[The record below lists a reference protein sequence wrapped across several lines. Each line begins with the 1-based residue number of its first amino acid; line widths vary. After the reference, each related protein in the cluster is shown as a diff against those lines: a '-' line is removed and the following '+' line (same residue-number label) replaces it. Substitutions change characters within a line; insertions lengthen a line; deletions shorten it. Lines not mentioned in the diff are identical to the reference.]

1 MSNEDTTADTTGPSG
16 AVVGEERLL
25 IDGELR
31 AARSGAVFETV
42 NPATGEVIGV
52 VADGATADLDD
63 AIGAARRAFDGTDWS
78 TDVALRVRGL
88 RQLQAAFEK
97 HADEIRAM
105 TVAETGSPLSLTYSA
120 QLDTPVG
127 SLGWV
132 ADLAEGYEWETD
144 LGNAEPLGI
153 PSHRWVRREA
163 TGVVGAITP
172 WNVPHQINLAKLGP
186 ALAAGNT
193 VVLKPAPDT
202 PWCATVLGRLIAEET
217 DIPAGVVNIVPSSD
231 HAIGALLSVDP
242 RVDQVSFTG
251 STATGRKVMA
261 SAADT
266 VKKVFLELGGKSAF
280 VILDDADLRGA
291 CATAAF
297 TVCTHAGQGCAITTR
312 LLVPRT
318 LFDEAVDSTSR
329 VMAKLPAGD
338 PTDPGTICGPLV
350 SARQRDRVEGY
361 LKLALDEGGS
371 FALGGGRP
379 EGLDGGFF
387 VEPTLIVGVG
397 NDARVSQEEIFGPV
411 LVVIPFDDDD
421 DAVALANDSA
431 YGLSGSVW
439 SADRERAVA
448 VATRIRTGTIGIN
461 GGLWFSPDV
470 PFGGY
475 RQSGV
480 GRESGVAGF
489 EEYLETKSLAEP
501 A

>member
-1 MSNEDTTADTTGPSG
+1 MTTTGP
-16 AVVGEERLL
+16 VVGEERML
-25 IDGELR
+25 IDGTLR
-31 AARSGAVFETV
+31 SARSGRTFEVV
-42 NPATGEVIGV
+42 NPATEETIGV
-52 VADGATADLDD
+52 VADGGPEDLDD
-63 AIGAARRAFDGTDWS
+63 AIGAARRAFDETDWS

-88 RQLQAAFEK
+88 RQLQVAFGA
-97 HADEIRAM
+97 HAEELRAM
-105 TVAETGSPLSLTYSA
+105 TVAETGSPVSFTYSA
-120 QLDTPVG
+120 QLDAPVEG
-127 SLGWV
+127 LGWV
-132 ADLAEGYEWETD
+132 ADLAEGYPWETD
-144 LGNAEPLGI
+144 LGDASPMGI

-202 PWCATVLGRLIAEET
+202 PWCATVLGRLIAEQT
-217 DIPAGVVNIVPSSD
+217 DIPPGVVNIVTSAE
-231 HAIGALLSVDP
+231 HTVGALLAADP
-242 RVDQVSFTG
+242 RVDQISFTG
-251 STATGRKVMA
+251 STATGKRIMT
-261 SAADT
+261 SAAESL
-266 VKKVFLELGGKSAF
+266 KKVFLELGGKSAF

-312 LLVPRT
+312 LLVPRRQ
-318 LFDEAVDSTSR
+318 FDQAVDSTAK
-329 VMAKLPAGD
+329 VLGKLPAAD
-338 PTDPGTICGPLV
+338 PTDPGTICGPLI

-361 LKLALDEGGS
+361 LALALEEGGTVVT
-371 FALGGGRP
+371 GGGRP
-379 EGLDGGFF
+379 ADHDRGYYI
-387 VEPTLIVGVG
+387 EPTLIVGLP
-397 NDARVSQEEIFGPV
+397 NSARVSQEEIFGPV
-411 LVVIPFDDDD
+411 LVVIPHDGDD

-439 SADRERAVA
+439 SADRDRALGVA
-448 VATRIRTGTIGIN
+448 GRMRTGTVGVN

-475 RQSGV
+475 KQSGV

-489 EEYLETKSLAEP
+489 EEYLETKSIAEP

>member
-1 MSNEDTTADTTGPSG
+1 MSGSGPE
-16 AVVGEERLL
+16 VVGEERLL
-25 IDGELR
+25 VGGRLR
-31 AARSGAVFETV
+31 GARSGRTFETV
-42 NPATGEVIGV
+42 NPATGEVLGV
-52 VADGATADLDD
+52 VADAGPEDLDN
-63 AIGAARRAFDGTDWS
+63 AINAARQAFDHTSWA
-78 TDVALRVRGL
+78 TDVSLRVRGL
-88 RQLQAAFEK
+88 RQLQAAFVA

-105 TVAETGSPLSLTYSA
+105 TVAETGSPLSFTYSA
-120 QLDTPVG
+120 QLDVPVD
-127 SLGWV
+127 SLGWI
-132 ADLAEGYEWETD
+132 ADLAEGYAWETD
-144 LGNAEPLGI
+144 LGDASPMGI
-153 PSHRWVRREA
+153 PSHRWIRREA
-163 TGVVGAITP
+163 TGVVGAVTP

-231 HAIGALLSVDP
+231 HAIGALITADP

-251 STATGRKVMA
+251 STATGRKVMT
-261 SAADT
+261 SAAESL
-266 VKKVFLELGGKSAF
+266 KKVFLELGGKSAF

-312 LLVPRT
+312 LVVPRSQ
-318 LFDEAVDSTSR
+318 FDEAVDSTSR

-338 PTDPGTICGPLV
+338 PTDPGTICGPLI
-350 SARQRDRVEGY
+350 SERQRQRVEGY
-361 LKLALDEGGS
+361 IRLATEEHGS
-371 FALGGGRP
+371 IVLGGGRP
-379 EGLDGGFF
+379 DGLEAGFF
-387 VEPTLIVGVG
+387 VEPTLIVGVD
-397 NDARVSQEEIFGPV
+397 NRSRVAQEEIFGPV
-411 LVVIPFDDDD
+411 LVVIPHDGDD
-421 DAVALANDSA
+421 DAVALANDSS

-439 SADRERAVA
+439 STDRERAIGVA
-448 VATRIRTGTIGIN
+448 DRIRTGTIGIN

-475 RQSGV
+475 KQSGV

-489 EEYLETKSLAEP
+489 EEYLEIKSIAEP

>member
-1 MSNEDTTADTTGPSG
+1 
-16 AVVGEERLL
+16 
-25 IDGELR
+25 
-31 AARSGAVFETV
+31 
-42 NPATGEVIGV
+42 
-52 VADGATADLDD
+52 
-63 AIGAARRAFDGTDWS
+63 
-78 TDVALRVRGL
+78 
-88 RQLQAAFEK
+88 
-97 HADEIRAM
+97 
-105 TVAETGSPLSLTYSA
+105 
-120 QLDTPVG
+120 
-127 SLGWV
+127 V
-132 ADLAEGYEWETD
+132 ADLAESYEWETD
-144 LGNAEPLGI
+144 LGTAEPLGI

-163 TGVVGAITP
+163 TGVVGAVTP

-217 DIPAGVVNIVPSSD
+217 DIPAGVVNVVPSSD
-231 HAIGALLSVDP
+231 HALGAMLSTDP

-261 SAADT
+261 AAADT

-312 LLVPRT
+312 LLVPRS

-329 VMAKLPAGD
+329 VMAKLPAAD

-361 LKLALDEGGS
+361 LKLAIEEGGS

-379 EGLDGGFF
+379 EGLDAGFF

-397 NDARVSQEEIFGPV
+397 NDARVAQEEIFGPV

-439 SADRERAVA
+439 SADRDRAVR
-448 VATRIRTGTIGIN
+448 VANRIRTGTIGIN

-501 A
+501 G

>member
-1 MSNEDTTADTTGPSG
+1 MSDDTAGEG
-16 AVVGEERLL
+16 GVVGEERLL
-25 IDGELR
+25 IDGQLR
-31 AARSGAVFETV
+31 PARSGQVFETV
-42 NPATGEVIGV
+42 NPATGAVLGV
-52 VADGATADLDD
+52 AADGGAADLDE

-78 TDVALRVRGL
+78 TDVELRVRGL
-88 RQLQAAFEK
+88 RQLQAAFER
-97 HADEIRAM
+97 HADDIRAM

-202 PWCATVLGRLIAEET
+202 PWCATVLGRLVTEET

-231 HAIGALLSVDP
+231 HAIGAMLSTDP

-312 LLVPRT
+312 LLVPRP

-361 LKLALDEGGS
+361 LKLAIEEGGS

-379 EGLDGGFF
+379 DGLDGGFF

-397 NDARVSQEEIFGPV
+397 NDARVAQEEIFGPV

-448 VATRIRTGTIGIN
+448 VANRIRTGTVGIN
-461 GGLWFSPDV
+461 GGLWFSPDM

-480 GRESGVAGF
+480 GRESGIAGF

>member
-1 MSNEDTTADTTGPSG
+1 VTATGSWN
-16 AVVGEERLL
+16 AGEENLF

-31 AARSGAVFETV
+31 ASRSGRTFETV
-42 NPATGEVIGV
+42 NPATEEVLGV
-52 VADGATADLDD
+52 VADAGPEDLDD
-63 AIGAARRAFDGTDWS
+63 AIGAARRAFDSSPWS
-78 TDVALRVRGL
+78 TDVELRVRGL
-88 RQLQAAFEK
+88 RQLQAAFVS

-105 TVAETGSPLSLTYSA
+105 TVAETGTPISLTYSA
-120 QLDTPVG
+120 QLDSPVEL
-127 SLGWV
+127 LGWV

-144 LGNAEPLGI
+144 LGEASPLGI

-172 WNVPHQINLAKLGP
+172 WNVPHQINLAKVGP

-217 DIPAGVVNIVPSSD
+217 DIPPGVVNVVPSSD
-231 HAIGALLSVDP
+231 HAIGALLSEDP

-251 STATGRKVMA
+251 STAVGKKIMA
-261 SAADT
+261 AGANSL
-266 VKKVFLELGGKSAF
+266 KKVFLELGGKSAF
-280 VILDDADLRGA
+280 VILEDADLRGA

-312 LLVPRT
+312 LLVPRSQ
-318 LFDEAVDSTSR
+318 FDEAVESTAK
-329 VMAKLPAGD
+329 VLGKLPAGD
-338 PTDPGTICGPLV
+338 PTDPGTICGPLI
-350 SARQRDRVEGY
+350 SDRQRQRVEGY
-361 LKLALDEGGS
+361 IALAADEDGTIVT
-371 FALGGGRP
+371 GGGRP
-379 EGLDGGFF
+379 AGLDRGFF
-387 VEPTLIVGVG
+387 VEPTLIVGVANG
-397 NDARVSQEEIFGPV
+397 SRVAQEEIFGPV
-411 LVVIPFDDDD
+411 LVVIPHDGDDH
-421 DAVALANDSA
+421 AVALANDSA

-439 SADRERAVA
+439 SGDRDRAVD
-448 VATRIRTGTIGIN
+448 VSRRIRTGTIGIN

-475 RQSGV
+475 KQSGI

-489 EEYLETKSLAEP
+489 EEYLETKSMAEP

>member
-1 MSNEDTTADTTGPSG
+1 MSDATT
-16 AVVGEERLL
+16 VGEERLL
-25 IDGELR
+25 VDGELR
-31 AARSGAVFETV
+31 LARSGRVFETL
-42 NPATGEVIGV
+42 NPATGEVLGV
-52 VADGATADLDD
+52 AADGGPEDIED
-63 AIGAARRAFDGTDWS
+63 AIGAARRAFDATGWS
-78 TDVALRVRGL
+78 TDLELRVRCL
-88 RQLQAAFEK
+88 RQLRQAFER
-97 HADEIRAM
+97 HADGIRAM
-105 TVAETGSPLSLTYSA
+105 TIAETGSPLFMTHTA
-120 QLDTPVG
+120 QLDAPVE

-144 LGNAEPLGI
+144 LGVAEPMGI
-153 PSHRWVRREA
+153 PSRRWVRREA

-217 DIPAGVVNIVPSSD
+217 DIPAGVVNIVPSAD
-231 HAIGALLSVDP
+231 PVLGARLSTDP

-261 SAADT
+261 SAADS

-280 VILDDADLRGA
+280 VVLDDADLRGA

-312 LLVPRT
+312 LLVPRA
-318 LFDEAVDSTSR
+318 LFDDAVVSMTK
-329 VMAKLPAGD
+329 VMGKLQAGD
-338 PTDPGTICGPLV
+338 PTDPGTICGPLI

-361 LKLALDEGGS
+361 LRLAVEEGGS

-379 EGLDGGFF
+379 EGLGDGFF

-397 NDARVSQEEIFGPV
+397 NDARVAQEEIFGPV
-411 LVVIPFDDDD
+411 MVVIPHDGDD
-421 DAVALANDSA
+421 DAVALANDST

-448 VATRIRTGTIGIN
+448 VANRIRTGTVGIN

>member
-1 MSNEDTTADTTGPSG
+1 MSG
-16 AVVGEERLL
+16 ASSGTVVGEERMLV
-25 IDGELR
+25 DGVLR
-31 AARSGAVFETV
+31 PARSGTVFETI
-42 NPATGEVIGV
+42 NPATGEVLGV
-52 VADGATADLDD
+52 VADGDAADMDQ
-63 AIGAARRAFDGTDWS
+63 AIAAARTAFDTTDWS
-78 TDVALRVRGL
+78 TDVARRVAGI
-88 RQLQAAFEK
+88 RQLQQAFERN
-97 HADEIRAM
+97 ADQIRAM

-120 QLDTPVG
+120 QLDAPVG

-132 ADLAEGYEWETD
+132 ADLAESYEWETD

-217 DIPAGVVNIVPSSD
+217 DLPPGVVNIVSSSD
-231 HAIGALLSVDP
+231 HALGALLSTDP

-261 SAADT
+261 AAAET

-280 VILDDADLRGA
+280 VLLDDADLRGA

-312 LLVPRT
+312 LIVPRR

-329 VMAKLPAGD
+329 VMAKLPAAD
-338 PTDPGTICGPLV
+338 PTDPGTICGPLI

-361 LKLALDEGGS
+361 LQLATGEGGTTV
-371 FALGGGRP
+371 LGGGRP
-379 EGLDGGFF
+379 EGLGGGFF
-387 VEPTLIVGVG
+387 VEPTLIVGVP
-397 NDARVSQEEIFGPV
+397 NSARVAQEEIFGPV
-411 LVVIPFDDDD
+411 LVVIPHDGDD

-448 VATRIRTGTIGIN
+448 AANRIRTGTIGIN

>member
-1 MSNEDTTADTTGPSG
+1 MSTVDTTKI
-16 AVVGEERLL
+16 VGEERLL

-31 AARSGAVFETV
+31 PAVSGRVFETV
-42 NPATGEVIGV
+42 NPATGEVLGV
-52 VADGATADLDD
+52 VADGDATDMD
-63 AIGAARRAFDGTDWS
+63 AAISAARRAFDTTDWS
-78 TDVALRVRGL
+78 TDVARRVSGL
-88 RQLQAAFEK
+88 RQLQQAFER

-105 TVAETGSPLSLTYSA
+105 TVAEAGSPLSLTYSA
-120 QLDTPVG
+120 QLDSPVG

-132 ADLAEGYEWETD
+132 ADLAESYEWETD

-217 DIPAGVVNIVPSSD
+217 DIPPGVVNIVPSSD
-231 HAIGALLSVDP
+231 HALGAILSTDH

-261 SAADT
+261 SAAES

-312 LLVPRT
+312 MIVPRR

-338 PTDPGTICGPLV
+338 PTDPGTICGPLI

-361 LKLALDEGGS
+361 LALATEEGGS
-371 FALGGGRP
+371 VVLGGGRP
-379 EGLDGGFF
+379 DGLERGFF
-387 VEPTLIVGVG
+387 VEPTLIVGVP
-397 NDARVSQEEIFGPV
+397 NSARVAQEEIFGPV
-411 LVVIPFDDDD
+411 LVVIPHDGDD
-421 DAVALANDSA
+421 DAVALANDSS

-439 SADRERAVA
+439 SADRDRAVA
-448 VATRIRTGTIGIN
+448 VSNRIRTGTIGVN

-489 EEYLETKSLAEP
+489 EEYLEIKSLAEP

>member
-1 MSNEDTTADTTGPSG
+1 MSDVTTTG
-16 AVVGEERLL
+16 GEERLL
-25 IDGELR
+25 VDGELR
-31 AARSGAVFETV
+31 PARSGRVFETV
-42 NPATGEVIGV
+42 NPATGEVLGV
-52 VADGATADLDD
+52 AADAGPEDMED
-63 AIGAARRAFDGTDWS
+63 AIGAARRAFDTTDWS
-78 TDVALRVRGL
+78 TDLELRVRCL
-88 RQLQAAFEK
+88 RQLRQAFER
-97 HADEIRAM
+97 HGDAIRAM
-105 TVAETGSPLSLTYSA
+105 TIAETGSPLFMTHTA
-120 QLDTPVG
+120 QLDAPVE

-132 ADLAEGYEWETD
+132 ADLAEGYQWETD
-144 LGNAEPLGI
+144 LGVAEPMGI
-153 PSHRWVRREA
+153 PSRRWVRREA

-202 PWCATVLGRLIAEET
+202 PWCATVLGRLVAEET
-217 DIPAGVVNIVPSSD
+217 DIPAGVVNIVPSAD
-231 HAIGALLSVDP
+231 HALGALLSTDR

-261 SAADT
+261 SAADS

-280 VILDDADLRGA
+280 VVLDDADLRGA

-312 LLVPRT
+312 LLVPRA
-318 LFDEAVDSTSR
+318 LFDDAVVSMTK
-329 VMAKLPAGD
+329 VMGRLAAGD
-338 PTDPGTICGPLV
+338 PTDPGTICGPLI

-361 LKLALDEGGS
+361 LRLAVEEGGS

-379 EGLDGGFF
+379 EGLGDGFF
-387 VEPTLIVGVG
+387 VEPTLIVGLG
-397 NDARVSQEEIFGPV
+397 NDARVAQEEIFGPV
-411 LVVIPFDDDD
+411 MVVIPHDGDD
-421 DAVALANDSA
+421 DAVALANDSS

-439 SADRERAVA
+439 SADRDRAVA
-448 VATRIRTGTIGIN
+448 VANRIRTGTIGIN